1 MPASTSRSSS
11 RPGFVPQ
18 MQHPGRAGI
27 RRRAPQIGAIALASA
42 PLLVLGVRAATG
54 RLSANPIED
63 VTHATGEWTLRL
75 LILTLAV
82 TPLRRWLG
90 WKWLAPL
97 RRTLG
102 LAAFGWA
109 CLHLLTWVVLDQF
122 FDWRAMLEDVLE
134 RRFISA
140 GMLAFLCLVP
150 LAITSTRA
158 WMKRLGPHWIR
169 LHRLAY
175 VAALLGVLHYVWLAK
190 TDLLEP
196 LVYATILG
204 LLLGSRIARLPRPRP
219 AAVAGPLHPPSSSS
233 ADVSET
239 S

>member
-1 MPASTSRSSS
+1 VAQ
-11 RPGFVPQ
+11 V
-18 MQHPGRAGI
+18 QHPSRAGI
-27 RRRAPQIGAIALASA
+27 RRRTPQIGAIALASA
-42 PLLVLGVRAATG
+42 PLLVLVVRAATG

-63 VTHATGEWTLRL
+63 VTHVTGEWTLRL
-75 LILTLAV
+75 LILTLAI

-90 WKWLAPL
+90 WGWLAPL

-109 CLHLLTWVVLDQF
+109 CLHLLTWVALDQF

-134 RRFISA
+134 RRFITV
-140 GMLAFLCLVP
+140 GMAAFLCLVP

-158 WMKRLGPHWIR
+158 WMKRLGPRWIR
-169 LHRLAY
+169 LHKLAY
-175 VAALLGVLHYVWLAK
+175 VAALFGVLHYVWLAK
-190 TDLLEP
+190 ADLLAP
-196 LVYATILG
+196 LVYAAILG
-204 LLLGSRIARLPRPRP
+204 LLLGSRLARLPRPGP
-219 AAVAGPLHPPSSSS
+219 AAVAGQLHPPPPSP

>member
-1 MPASTSRSSS
+1 MPQT
-11 RPGFVPQ
+11 
-18 MQHPGRAGI
+18 QHPDRAGM
-27 RRRAPQIGAIALASA
+27 RRRAPQIGAIALAAA
-42 PLLVLGVRAATG
+42 PLLVLGARAATG

-63 VTHATGEWTLRL
+63 VTHVTGEWTLRL

-90 WKWLAPL
+90 WGWLSPL

-109 CLHLLTWVVLDQF
+109 CLHLLTWVALDQF
-122 FDWRAMLEDVLE
+122 FDWRAMLEDVFE
-134 RRFISA
+134 RRFITV
-140 GMLAFLCLVP
+140 GMAAFLCLVP

-158 WMKRLGPHWIR
+158 WMKRLGPRWIR

-175 VAALLGVLHYVWLAK
+175 VAGLLGVLHYVWGAK
-190 TDLLEP
+190 ADLLAP
-196 LVYATILG
+196 LAYAAILG
-204 LLLGSRIARLPRPRP
+204 LLLGSRLARLRRPRP
-219 AAVAGPLHPPSSSS
+219 AAGAGPLQAPASS
-233 ADVSET
+233 AADPSET